1 MLLEMQPEY
10 PYSLV
15 GIMEIIR
22 IPTCDMVFRG
32 SVAPNAGSRLCGV
45 AGVCENE
52 GIWPQFWGHI
62 FCIHFCVLVFVFPF
76 VWIMMSLHGNVY
88 ISLVC

>member
-62 FCIHFCVLVFVFPF
+62 FLYSFLCFGLRFSICLDYDV
-76 VWIMMSLHGNVY
+76 IARQCLH
-88 ISLVC
+88 LTR